1 MHRPSSTV
9 AAATDWTLQRV
20 ALVGQRVALREL
32 RVSDAPALLLLL
44 TAPEVARFIAPP
56 PATIEGFEHFI
67 NPTTRESSTSKTMC
81 FAVTLVG
88 DDTAIGLFQ
97 IREIDPSVQTAEW
110 GFALGSAFWGTGVF
124 VEAANL
130 LLEFAFERL
139 GVHRLEAR
147 VAVRNGRG
155 GRALQK
161 VGAVPEGVLRK
172 ALLKDGRYLDQAMYA
187 IIANDWRASRE
198 TVRLP
203 DSSRVH

>member
-1 MHRPSSTV
+1 MHRTSST
-9 AAATDWTLQRV
+9 AATNDWHAKRV
-20 ALVGQRVALREL
+20 ALIGRKGVLREL

-44 TAPEVARFIAPP
+44 GAPEVARFIAPP
-56 PATIEGFEHFI
+56 PATVEAFEHFI
-67 NPTTRESSTSKTMC
+67 NRTTRESSPLKSMC

-97 IREIDPSVQTAEW
+97 IREIDPSVRIAEW
-110 GFALGSAFWGTGVF
+110 GFALGSAFWGTGIF

-130 LLEFAFERL
+130 VLEFAFERL

-161 VGAVPEGVLRK
+161 VGGVPEGVLRK
-172 ALLKDGRYLDQAMYA
+172 GFQKDGRYLDQVMYA
-187 IIANDWRASRE
+187 IIASDWRASRE
-198 TVRLP
+198 TTRLL
-203 DSSRVH
+203 DSSLVH

>member
-1 MHRPSSTV
+1 MHRTSST
-9 AAATDWTLQRV
+9 AATNDWQAERV
-20 ALVGQRVALREL
+20 ALVGRKVVLREL

-44 TAPEVARFIAPP
+44 GAPEVARFIATPP
-56 PATIEGFEHFI
+56 PSVEAFERFI
-67 NPTTRESSTSKTMC
+67 HRTTRESATLKSMC

-97 IREIDPSVQTAEW
+97 IHEIDESVRIAEW

-130 LLEFAFERL
+130 MLAFAFERL

-161 VGAVPEGVLRK
+161 VGGVPEGVLRK
-172 ALLKDGRYLDQAMYA
+172 GFQKDGRYLDQVMYA
-187 IIANDWRASRE
+187 IVANDWRASRE
-198 TVRLP
+198 TVRLS